1 MLSEPWRAGGWT
13 CIAKFTSTTSSW
25 IA

>member
-1 MLSEPWRAGGWT
+1 MLSEPRRAGGWT